1 MKNQLKI
8 NGMHCA
14 SCAMRIEKTIKDS
27 EGVTDCHVNY
37 ANEKASIDFDPQKIS
52 LEKLNEKIIPF
63 GYSFDISQEQESAH
77 QQNTDNNFDSLKNE
91 IKIGFVF
98 TFIAVFIMSW
108 DILAQLNYITE
119 MSENYSEFFHHL
131 LPIFATYSMFVM
143 GKQYLKAIYNFIK
156 LRVANMDTLIGIG
169 TLVAFIYS
177 FIVSAF
183 ETSISTFIEVE
194 HNYYDVVIVVITL
207 VSYGKYLE
215 SKSKAKTGEAIKKL
229 LNLQAKTALL
239 ITNGETK
246 EIPID
251 QVKIGDLLLIKPGG
265 KIPVDGKILEG
276 FSSVDESMI
285 TGESIPTDKTINDEV
300 IGGTINKQG
309 TFKFIATKIG
319 SETLLSQIVKMV
331 EEAQG
336 SRAPIQKLADQ
347 IASVF
352 VPLVLVIS
360 VATFLIWIV
369 IGSQYLDFSQAFSF
383 GLMSFIGVLVIACP
397 CALGLATP
405 TAIIVGTGK
414 GAENGILIKDAE
426 SLEILSKVDTIVLD
440 KTGTITNGEP
450 KVTEIIPY
458 SDFSK
463 NQIIEI
469 LATLESKSEHPLAS
483 AIAKFAANKQ
493 IKLKNLSN
501 FSIIE
506 GQGLTAIINGTKYYA
521 GNTKL
526 MSSLNLEF
534 KNNDLDKLV
543 NEGKTPVILST
554 SSEILGLIGIAD
566 TLKENAKDTIGE
578 LHKLGIKIILLSG
591 DNKITAKFIA
601 AKAGINDVIA
611 EVLPQDKAQIIKELK
626 LEGKIIAMVGDGVN
640 DAPAL
645 AEANI
650 GIAMGTGTD
659 IAIET
664 AQITLLKGDLSKILK
679 AIHLSKMTMRAIK
692 QNLFWAFIYNLIGIP
707 LAAGAFYPIFGI
719 LLSPIFA
726 GSAMAFSSISVVFNS
741 LRFKLKPL

>member
-265 KIPVDGKILEG
+265 KIPVDGKIIEG

-450 KVTEIIPY
+450 KITDIIPY

-483 AIAKFAANKQ
+483 AIAKFAANEQ